1 MKQVFKAH
9 LKTRVVNLLI
19 SINIIVLVRINDIF
33 LPILLKHHQVVKP
46 HFRICIDLELFLFF
60 QVQGLKLD
68 ITLVRLFLFSVEL
81 LSLEKRLKRY
91 GSLPS
96 SRFESLWQDVSLP
109 GLIRGHPVAFVIF
122 FRYFLERLFSDF
134 EDQGIVGL
142 VLSETLRRIVKAAIC
157 KLAQTFTVLRS
168 TLTVERCSFGRKCCL
183 VQRTREAWKVGIG
196 ILLIRLI
203 SRSSDNLSLFEFR
216 TRGINRMPT
225 IWYHCV
231 LGNIWILIFE
241 LNIFLL
247 FHKRGEALA
256 HLISKD
262 LRLFGQ
268 TCLGLSKRVFGING
282 LYWKLVEFCRFF
294 FWILG
299 ILFHRLS
306 RFVLLSHRIL
316 LF

>member
-19 SINIIVLVRINDIF
+19 SINIIILVRINDIF

-81 LSLEKRLKRY
+81 LSLEKRLKRD

-109 GLIRGHPVAFVIF
+109 RLIRGHPVAFVIF

-157 KLAQTFTVLRS
+157 KLA
-168 TLTVERCSFGRKCCL
+168 
-183 VQRTREAWKVGIG
+183 
-196 ILLIRLI
+196 
-203 SRSSDNLSLFEFR
+203 
-216 TRGINRMPT
+216 
-225 IWYHCV
+225 
-231 LGNIWILIFE
+231 
-241 LNIFLL
+241 
-247 FHKRGEALA
+247 
-256 HLISKD
+256 
-262 LRLFGQ
+262 
-268 TCLGLSKRVFGING
+268 
-282 LYWKLVEFCRFF
+282 
-294 FWILG
+294 
-299 ILFHRLS
+299 
-306 RFVLLSHRIL
+306 
-316 LF
+316 